1 MNPKKILV
9 VDDEVDLVETV
20 RFPLEIEGYNVLV
33 AYNGEEALNQARKEN
48 PDLILLDLML
58 PKLDGYKVCRLL
70 KFDERYKHIPILML
84 TAKTQEKDKVLGM
97 ETGADE
103 YITKPFDMDYL
114 LKKVKEYLSKI
125 VESRIGPSGATT
137 TFLLPEGVGSVRGGV
152 KTCRPLNIV

>member
-20 RFPLEIEGYNVLV
+20 RFPLEMEGYHVLV
-33 AYNGEEALNQARKEN
+33 SYNGEDALNQARKEN

-84 TAKTQEKDKVLGM
+84 TAKTQEKDKVLGL

-103 YITKPFDMDYL
+103 YITKPFEMDYL
-114 LKKVKEYLSKI
+114 IEKVKAYLSKL
-125 VESRIGPSGATT
+125 ESG
-137 TFLLPEGVGSVRGGV
+137 
-152 KTCRPLNIV
+152 K